1 MQLRKFNKYVAG
13 ILAIPLIAG
22 SALLLSS
29 DAPKSPICREGYVFQ
44 DPELGKVDFGIN
56 YDKNLV
62 YVKAFLF
69 SENNILSYSRDLGIY
84 EIEINPAD
92 ERGPIR
98 NPLLPQVRINCD

>member
-44 DPELGKVDFGIN
+44 HQQLGKVDFGIGYN
-56 YDKNLV
+56 KNFV
-62 YVKAFLF
+62 YVNVFPPSGNVLHY
-69 SENNILSYSRDLGIY
+69 NQDLGIY
-84 EIEINPAD
+84 DIEVNPAD
-92 ERGPIR
+92 KT
-98 NPLLPQVRINCD
+98 